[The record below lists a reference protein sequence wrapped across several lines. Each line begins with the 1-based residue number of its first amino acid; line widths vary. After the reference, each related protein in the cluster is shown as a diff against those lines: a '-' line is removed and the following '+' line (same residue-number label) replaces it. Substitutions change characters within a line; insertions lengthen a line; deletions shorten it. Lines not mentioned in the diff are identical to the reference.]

1 MPAIYL
7 VTLLTLIAQGC
18 HMGSRMVASLFA
30 IELGANPL
38 LIGVLIS
45 AYSAFPLLL
54 AVYSG
59 RLSDR
64 FGARR
69 PMIAGTAI
77 LACGLIIPYLWPKLP
92 ALYISALLIG
102 IGFIFYNVSAQNLAG
117 ALGTPEARTRNLV
130 PSVKSPRSTACS
142 TASAT
147 GIFTVEARYQRS

>member
-77 LACGLIIPYLWPKLP
+77 LACR
-92 ALYISALLIG
+92 
-102 IGFIFYNVSAQNLAG
+102 VS
-117 ALGTPEARTRNLV
+117 TRNW
-130 PSVKSPRSTACS
+130 S
-142 TASAT
+142 SAT
-147 GIFTVEARYQRS
+147 RGARSWKNAWPGRGRAGIITPGLAPSRPARHEPSRLTTRPWPSSSAVASP